1 MLPAATRFAPITG
14 RHRCGD
20 DQLQCGGGS
29 GLVSG
34 LLMDVGGIT
43 ALGCTVGQG
52 LSGLSTL
59 SLGRFIATAAITL
72 GAVAALRWQVWRMD
86 RAV

>member
-20 DQLQCGGGS
+20 DRLQCGGGS
-29 GLVSG
+29 GLGSA
-34 LLMDVGGIT
+34 LLMGVDSIT
-43 ALGCTVGQG
+43 ARGCTVGQG

-59 SLGRFIATAAITL
+59 LLGRFIATASIIG
-72 GAVAALRWQVWRMD
+72 GAVAALHWQVWRMD
-86 RAV
+86 RTV